1 MHGSQTTVEDARWIW
16 HLAGRDESGL
26 LYFSTLLEGGD
37 DAETKVR
44 MQQVHSGRREWSS
57 QHKHSIKGRRSIV
70 WQQRT
75 SAENARSVHSLWFFS
90 SGQKNS
96 CSITGFTAVPARG
109 ISSMGRTPEFQ
120 MTHDQDT
127 KL

>member
-57 QHKHSIKGRRSIV
+57 QQALDHEE
-70 WQQRT
+70 T
-75 SAENARSVHSLWFFS
+75 VHRVAAKYL
-90 SGQKNS
+90 
-96 CSITGFTAVPARG
+96 R
-109 ISSMGRTPEFQ
+109 
-120 MTHDQDT
+120 
-127 KL
+127 